1 MNLINLNSPGDGLLC
16 DQPWQCGHAP
26 GGQVP
31 PVLVHEAVVPG
42 AVLVQQRVLVQV
54 YHLADVD
61 TSLDNDTTMNVT
73 MIWGIYNLDRLAM
86 ILNLFGEGS
95 QQKVTLI
102 VKHYQLMF

>member
-16 DQPWQCGHAP
+16 DQPWQCCHAP
-26 GGQVP
+26 GGQVL